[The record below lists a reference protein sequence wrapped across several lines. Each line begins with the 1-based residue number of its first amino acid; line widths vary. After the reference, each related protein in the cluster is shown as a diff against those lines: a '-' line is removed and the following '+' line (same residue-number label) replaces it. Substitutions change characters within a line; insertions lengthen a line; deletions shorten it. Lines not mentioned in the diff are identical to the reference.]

1 MAATPSLRVLKT
13 FTYKGVPRV
22 WSNRYHF
29 NGGTPANDSAW
40 HTLMDNVTTA
50 EQAALANTCQIIE
63 AIGYVAGSDVPVSS
77 KTYTKTGSIA
87 TAGTSLSPGDVAALI
102 RYATAARTS
111 KNHPVYL
118 FNYYHGS
125 IAVSAS
131 APDTVQATIKAA
143 LLAYANSWI
152 SGFSDGS
159 VTYNRAGPNGA
170 SATGALVEPNLTH
183 RDFPT

>member
-13 FTYKGVPRV
+13 FTYRGSTRT

-29 NGGTPANDSAW
+29 NGGVPASDSAW

-50 EQAALANTCQIIE
+50 EQACLSNEVTIVE
-63 AIGYVAGSDVPVSS
+63 AIGYLAGSEVPVSS
-77 KTYTKTGSIA
+77 KSYTKVGTLTTTGFQMQA
-87 TAGTSLSPGDVAALI
+87 GDVAALV
-102 RYATAARTS
+102 RYSTAARSS

-118 FNYYHGS
+118 FNYYHS
-125 IAVSAS
+125 TAATSA
-131 APDTVQATIKAA
+131 ATPDTIASTYKTA
-143 LLAYANSWI
+143 LNTYASGWI

-170 SATGALVEPNLTH
+170 SATGAVVDNNLTH